1 METSVNNIKRD
12 TQDTSQS
19 VILKS
24 CIFATGLAGIVAEY
38 VMATLASYLLGNTV
52 LQWTLTVSL
61 MLFAMGIGSRLSKYI
76 KSNLLDVFI
85 FIEFILSILCAVSAL
100 TAYLFS
106 AFTQHIS
113 IIIYM
118 ISISIGLLIGLEI
131 PIATRL
137 NNYFEELRINIS
149 SIMEKDYYGALLGGI
164 FFAFVAL
171 PYLGLTY
178 TPIVLGSVNFLVA
191 TLLFYKFYH
200 LLTKKALLNFGL
212 ITVPVVIMILFY
224 LAEPIVLYGEQHKY
238 MDRIIYQEQTK
249 YQKIVVTEWKD
260 YYWLYLNGN
269 EQFSSYDEE
278 RYHEPLVH
286 PAMQIASSRENILIL
301 GGGDGLA
308 VREVFKYAD
317 VKNLTLVDID
327 PAMTNLGKSYPVF
340 VNLNNSSLLDSRVH
354 IINQDAYQFLVNND
368 QIFNII
374 IIDLP
379 DPKTIDIAR
388 LYSLQFYKM
397 VYRHL
402 GAGGIMVTQASS
414 PFFSR
419 EAFLSIMK
427 TVQAAEYT
435 TIPYHNHIPTLGEW
449 GWVLGIKNANINSE
463 KLKEILGKLTFEDLE
478 TRFLNQDAMISMIN
492 FSKGIF
498 HDLDNIKINDELDLN
513 LYHYYRLG
521 TWGVY

>member
-224 LAEPIVLYGEQHKY
+224 LAEPIVL
-238 MDRIIYQEQTK
+238 
-249 YQKIVVTEWKD
+249 
-260 YYWLYLNGN
+260 
-269 EQFSSYDEE
+269 
-278 RYHEPLVH
+278 
-286 PAMQIASSRENILIL
+286 
-301 GGGDGLA
+301 
-308 VREVFKYAD
+308 
-317 VKNLTLVDID
+317 
-327 PAMTNLGKSYPVF
+327 
-340 VNLNNSSLLDSRVH
+340 
-354 IINQDAYQFLVNND
+354 
-368 QIFNII
+368 
-374 IIDLP
+374 
-379 DPKTIDIAR
+379 
-388 LYSLQFYKM
+388 
-397 VYRHL
+397 
-402 GAGGIMVTQASS
+402 
-414 PFFSR
+414 
-419 EAFLSIMK
+419 
-427 TVQAAEYT
+427 
-435 TIPYHNHIPTLGEW
+435 
-449 GWVLGIKNANINSE
+449 
-463 KLKEILGKLTFEDLE
+463 
-478 TRFLNQDAMISMIN
+478 
-492 FSKGIF
+492 
-498 HDLDNIKINDELDLN
+498 
-513 LYHYYRLG
+513 
-521 TWGVY
+521 